1 MSDNEI
7 IKALSNMFY
16 AGHGCMICK
25 HRVDSG
31 EERCGIKGCN
41 IARNAL
47 DLINQQKAEIER
59 LKEAYAVYEETTGL
73 KWARAEAIKEFAEK
87 LKRHYVGYDRY
98 DDIYAHHIID
108 DIDFLVE
115 EMLGYNP
122 NSEHQCGY
130 KPIAEL
136 KNKCGTCVYA
146 VPSTFGKG
154 YCYVECTNQ
163 EHIAKYCK
171 RPISRIRQRTAPA
184 CRSYED
190 KTEKGGD
197 NDA

>member
-1 MSDNEI
+1 MNDKDI
-7 IKALSNMFY
+7 IKALECCTGN
-16 AGHGCMICK
+16 GGCKECQRYTHSASCVAILMK
-25 HRVDSG
+25 D
-31 EERCGIKGCN
+31 
-41 IARNAL
+41 AL
-47 DLINQQKAEIER
+47 DFINRQNAEIDHLR
-59 LKEAYAVYEETTGL
+59 DITKKA
-73 KWARAEAIKEFAEK
+73 KAEAIMDFAEK

-115 EMLGYNP
+115 EMLGCNP
-122 NSEHQCGY
+122 NADHPFGY
-130 KPIAEL
+130 KNISEL
-136 KNKCGTCVYA
+136 KNKCGTCVYGI
-146 VPSTFGKG
+146 PSTFGKG
-154 YCYVECTNQ
+154 FCYVECTNQ